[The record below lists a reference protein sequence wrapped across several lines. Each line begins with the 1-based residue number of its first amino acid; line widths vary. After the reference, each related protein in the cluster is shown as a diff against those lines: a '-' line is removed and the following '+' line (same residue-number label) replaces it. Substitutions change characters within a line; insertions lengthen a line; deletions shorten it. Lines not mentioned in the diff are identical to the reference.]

1 LRYVVDIIAPASLD
15 IFLAGTKQE
24 VKMCFASET
33 RELILFFGDR
43 ESVFDKIYLN
53 S

>member
-33 RELILFFGDR
+33 RKLILF
-43 ESVFDKIYLN
+43 SVIEKVFLIK
-53 S
+53 ST